1 MAKNNNL
8 EFAGFWLRFVAYII
22 DSLVVGIPITIIGF
36 IVMAIA
42 PVLVIVYILLVL
54 PGPWLYYSLMES
66 SSKQAT
72 LGKMAIGAK
81 VTDLSGNRISF
92 GKATGRF
99 FSKIISSIL
108 FVGFIMIGFTEKKQG
123 LHDMIAGTLVIKSR

>member
-22 DSLVVGIPITIIGF
+22 DSLVVGIPIAIIGGL
-36 IVMAIA
+36 IVGAGFFA
-42 PVLVIVYILLVL
+42 RGFQFLVL
-54 PGPWLYYSLMES
+54 LASWLYFSLMES

-81 VTDLSGNRISF
+81 VTDLNGNRVSF

-99 FSKIISSIL
+99 FSKIISAIIL
-108 FVGFIMIGFTEKKQG
+108 Y
-123 LHDMIAGTLVIKSR
+123 

>member
-1 MAKNNNL
+1 MAKNNNS

-22 DSLVVGIPITIIGF
+22 DSLVVGIPIAVIGGLM
-36 IVMAIA
+36 MAIA
-42 PVLVIVYILLVL
+42 PLLVIVYILSVL
-54 PGPWLYYSLMES
+54 LGPWLYFSLMES